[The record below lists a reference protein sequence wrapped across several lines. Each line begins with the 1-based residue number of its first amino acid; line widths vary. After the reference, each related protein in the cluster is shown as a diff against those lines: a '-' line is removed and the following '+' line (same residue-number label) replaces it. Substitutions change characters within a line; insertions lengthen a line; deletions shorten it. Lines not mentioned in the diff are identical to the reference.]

1 MPKIC
6 VSKSKK
12 KKLSRKYA
20 GSICIYIQY
29 YMKIRKI
36 WYDMYIMQKYAVDL
50 QIRKPISISIIPRPL
65 QVVRSSDGLDLSLI
79 GRRSRGIRC
88 GPPRELQ
95 LAGPPAPPRDYRDAG
110 RPICA
115 RPSFSLF
122 ILVDRSSYG
131 LDFPPG
137 GKLSCRTQWAT

>member
-1 MPKIC
+1 
-6 VSKSKK
+6 
-12 KKLSRKYA
+12 
-20 GSICIYIQY
+20 
-29 YMKIRKI
+29 MKIRKI

-65 QVVRSSDGLDLSLI
+65 QVVRSSDGLDLSLV

-88 GPPRELQ
+88 WPSRKLQ
-95 LAGPPAPPRDYRDAG
+95 LAGPSAPSRDYAG
-110 RPICA
+110 LPICA
-115 RPSFSLF
+115 RPSSSLV
-122 ILVDRSSYG
+122 IPVNRSSYG